1 MWPTLLYAALAIAIC
16 GWIFTSFRQRRK
28 VHALERSKEEI
39 QVEETLVFDFL
50 HGLGEAFRE
59 TIKPHDLHR
68 LIVEGATRI
77 LDAHGGALYLT
88 DRSGNKLVPVF
99 LSKGCP
105 PLVPVPGHILHQA
118 ATTPAALEGFLRMHS
133 VPPSEGLIGTETIK
147 PHDLHRL
154 IVEGATRI
162 LDAHGGAL
170 YLTDRSGNKLVPV
183 FLSKGCPPLVP
194 VPGHIL
200 HQAATAPAALEGFLR
215 MHSVPPGEGLI
226 GTVWQTTQPVSL
238 ADVRDVP
245 ELARLRETPLGTASL
260 MATALLYGKQNMGVL
275 AVGNGP
281 MGAPFTPS
289 DFVVFKSIAEQ
300 SAFALYNAIIYS
312 EANEKKRLDHD
323 LEIARDI
330 QRILLPEK
338 SPAVPGFEIAG
349 INIPARQVSGD
360 YFDYIRVDE
369 HRLGVAIADVSGKGV
384 PASLI
389 MAICR
394 SVLRSQAP
402 QNPSPAEVLKAVN
415 RQLYPDIKEDM
426 FISMAYLVVDH
437 SVGSITLA
445 RAGHDAPLLYR
456 RAQQTVELIK
466 PPGMVVGIDSGS
478 VFDRITND
486 FAIRLEQDDCLVLY
500 TDGVTEALDAEGF
513 EFGIDRMIQS
523 VRASAA
529 HGASAI
535 ITRLIDDVRNFVGA
549 HPQNDDITL
558 ITIRKHE
565 KDQP

>member
-1 MWPTLLYAALAIAIC
+1 SL
-16 GWIFTSFRQRRK
+16 RQRRK

-133 VPPSEGLIGTETIK
+133 VPP
-147 PHDLHRL
+147 
-154 IVEGATRI
+154 
-162 LDAHGGAL
+162 
-170 YLTDRSGNKLVPV
+170 
-183 FLSKGCPPLVP
+183 
-194 VPGHIL
+194 
-200 HQAATAPAALEGFLR
+200 
-215 MHSVPPGEGLI
+215 GEGLI
-226 GTVWQTTQPVSL
+226 GTVWQTAQPVSL

-260 MATALLYGKQNMGVL
+260 MATSLLYGKQNMGVL

-289 DFVVFKSIAEQ
+289 NFVVFKSIAEQ
-300 SAFALYNAIIYS
+300 SAFALFNAIIYS
-312 EANEKKRLDHD
+312 EANEKQRLDHD
-323 LEIARDI
+323 LEIVRDI

-338 SPAVPGFEIAG
+338 SPAVPGFEVAV
-349 INIPARQVSGD
+349 INMPALQASRD
-360 YFDYIRVDE
+360 YFDYMRVVE
-369 HRLGVAIADVSGKGV
+369 HI
-384 PASLI
+384 
-389 MAICR
+389 
-394 SVLRSQAP
+394 
-402 QNPSPAEVLKAVN
+402 
-415 RQLYPDIKEDM
+415 
-426 FISMAYLVVDH
+426 IS
-437 SVGSITLA
+437 
-445 RAGHDAPLLYR
+445 
-456 RAQQTVELIK
+456 
-466 PPGMVVGIDSGS
+466 PGMFVGIDSGI
-478 VFDRITND
+478 VFDRITID
-486 FAIRLEQDDCLVLY
+486 FAIRLEQDDCLILY

-535 ITRLIDDVRNFVGA
+535 ITRLIDDVR
-549 HPQNDDITL
+549 
-558 ITIRKHE
+558 
-565 KDQP
+565 

>member
-1 MWPTLLYAALAIAIC
+1 MWPTLLYALLAIAIC
-16 GWIFTSFRQRRK
+16 GWVLTAFRQRRK
-28 VHALERSKEEI
+28 VNALERSKEEI

-59 TIKPHDLHR
+59 TIKPNDLHR

-133 VPPSEGLIGTETIK
+133 VPP
-147 PHDLHRL
+147 
-154 IVEGATRI
+154 
-162 LDAHGGAL
+162 
-170 YLTDRSGNKLVPV
+170 
-183 FLSKGCPPLVP
+183 
-194 VPGHIL
+194 
-200 HQAATAPAALEGFLR
+200 
-215 MHSVPPGEGLI
+215 GEGLI
-226 GTVWQTTQPVSL
+226 GTVWQTAQPVSL

-260 MATALLYGKQNMGVL
+260 MATPLLYGKQNMGVL

-281 MGAPFTPS
+281 RGTPFSPS

-338 SPAVPGFEIAG
+338 SPAIPGFEISG

-426 FISMAYLVVDH
+426 FISMAYVILDH
-437 SVGSITLA
+437 AHNLITLA
-445 RAGHDAPLLYR
+445 RAGHDAPLLYKR
-456 RAQQTVELIK
+456 SDQSVTPLK
-466 PPGMVVGIDSGS
+466 PPGMAVGIDSGD
-478 VFDRITND
+478 VFDRITRD
-486 FAIRLEQDDCLVLY
+486 FSIELDRDDCLVFY
-500 TDGVTEALDAEGF
+500 TDGITEALDAEGD
-513 EFGIDRMIQS
+513 EFGIERVMQS
-523 VRASAA
+523 VRASA
-529 HGASAI
+529 
-535 ITRLIDDVRNFVGA
+535 
-549 HPQNDDITL
+549 ND
-558 ITIRKHE
+558 
-565 KDQP
+565 

>member
-1 MWPTLLYAALAIAIC
+1 MWPTLLYALLAIAIC
-16 GWIFTSFRQRRK
+16 GWIFTTFRQRRK

-118 ATTPAALEGFLRMHS
+118 ATTPAALEGFLRMH
-133 VPPSEGLIGTETIK
+133 
-147 PHDLHRL
+147 
-154 IVEGATRI
+154 
-162 LDAHGGAL
+162 
-170 YLTDRSGNKLVPV
+170 N
-183 FLSKGCPPLVP
+183 
-194 VPGHIL
+194 
-200 HQAATAPAALEGFLR
+200 
-215 MHSVPPGEGLI
+215 VPPGEGLI

-245 ELARLRETPLGTASL
+245 ELARLRDTPLGTASL

-338 SPAVPGFEIAG
+338 SPAIPGFEIAG

-402 QNPSPAEVLKAVN
+402 QNPSPSEVLKAVN

-437 SVGSITLA
+437 SVASVTLA

-466 PPGMVVGIDSGS
+466 PPGMVLGIDSGS
-478 VFDRITND
+478 VFDRISND
-486 FAIRLEQDDCLVLY
+486 FVIPLEQGDCLVLY

-513 EFGIDRMIQS
+513 EFGVNRMIQS

>member
-1 MWPTLLYAALAIAIC
+1 MWPTWLFALLAVAIC
-16 GWIFTSFRQRRK
+16 GWVFTAFRQTRK

-88 DRSGNKLVPVF
+88 DRSGSKLVPVF

-105 PLVPVPGHILHQA
+105 PLVPIPGHILHQA
-118 ATTPAALEGFLRMHS
+118 ATTPAALEGFLRMHNVS
-133 VPPSEGLIGTETIK
+133 ASEGLIGK
-147 PHDLHRL
+147 
-154 IVEGATRI
+154 
-162 LDAHGGAL
+162 
-170 YLTDRSGNKLVPV
+170 
-183 FLSKGCPPLVP
+183 
-194 VPGHIL
+194 
-200 HQAATAPAALEGFLR
+200 
-215 MHSVPPGEGLI
+215 
-226 GTVWQTTQPVSL
+226 VWQTAEPVSL
-238 ADVRDVP
+238 SNVSGVP
-245 ELARLRETPLGTASL
+245 ELARLRDTPLGVASL
-260 MATALLYGKQNMGVL
+260 MATPLLYGKQNMGVL
-275 AVGNGP
+275 AAANGL

-338 SPAVPGFEIAG
+338 SPAIPGFEIAG
-349 INIPARQVSGD
+349 LNIPAKQVSGD
-360 YFDYIRVDE
+360 YFDYIKVDE
-369 HRLGVAIADVSGKGV
+369 HRLGLAIADVSGKGV

-402 QNPSPAEVLKAVN
+402 LNPSPAEVLKAVN

-437 SVGSITLA
+437 AVGSVTIA

-486 FAIRLEQDDCLVLY
+486 FSIPLQQDDCLVLY
-500 TDGVTEALDAEGF
+500 TDGVTEALDADGF
-513 EFGIDRMIQS
+513 EFGVDRMIQS

-529 HGASAI
+529 QGASAI
-535 ITRLIDDVRNFVGA
+535 ITRLIDDVRNFVGSQ
-549 HPQNDDITL
+549 PQNDDITL
-558 ITIRKHE
+558 ITMRKHE
-565 KDQP
+565 KD